1 MLAGPGGVWR
11 SGSYQAL
18 GECSSSRAIEKY
30 DFEGTGVVGQWL
42 SQKIIARKREKAKV
56 FGLLHKQ
63 ETRKP

>member
-18 GECSSSRAIEKY
+18 GECSSSQAIERY

-42 SQKIIARKREKAKV
+42 SQKIIARKWEKAK
-56 FGLLHKQ
+56 LEEWRIPIEH
-63 ETRKP
+63 